1 METNHTITKLEDELK
16 SILFETFEQYGWK
29 INELPTIFDSD
40 QKPNKLSSNTDLLD
54 IENFLGIYRLKEKC
68 SIGEVVLYHENI
80 KDLSNRYFDALEMRG
95 NKIDGK
101 SIFVFLTT
109 DDYLISA
116 SDIFEYL
123 NSIVLIH
130 ELTHWMIHRN
140 IDFNQ
145 KSLKCDDKYESD
157 DEIDFHEG
165 LAQYFT
171 DSVIRKY
178 GNKKIIDLFKSLN
191 SKQSKP
197 YQVFKKLK
205 TDLEEEKT
213 IEISSVFT
221 ALAICWFNNYEQ
233 SFIELDKYNISI
245 YKVFDI
251 TYFKHFLISIK
262 EGRKP
267 QKQQELSDLFKV
279 LDCNLFFEMYFN
291 DDFKEKNKA
300 NIASKKYGLRN

>member
-16 SILFETFEQYGWK
+16 SILFETFEQHGWK

-40 QKPNKLSSNTDLLD
+40 QKPNNLSSNPDLLD

-68 SIGEVVLYHENI
+68 SIGEVVLYRENI
-80 KDLSNRYFDALEMRG
+80 KDLSNRYFYELEMRG
-95 NKIDGK
+95 KKIDGK
-101 SIFVFLTT
+101 PIFVFLTT
-109 DDYLISA
+109 DDYLIRA

-130 ELTHWMIHRN
+130 ELTHWMIHWN
-140 IDFNQ
+140 IDFNK

-178 GNKKIIDLFKSLN
+178 GNKKIIDLFESLN

-197 YQVFKKLK
+197 YQVFEELK
-205 TDLEEEKT
+205 TDLDGKT

-221 ALAICWFNNYEQ
+221 ALAICWFNKYEQ
-233 SFIELDKYNISI
+233 SFELLKKHNYLSVLYYPNDYITSFNAIKELKPALNQKKIIKWYEI
-245 YKVFDI
+245 KPFDND
-251 TYFKHFLISIK
+251 HFLVDYFTEDNKKYKRGTIA
-262 EGRKP
+262 GR
-267 QKQQELSDLFKV
+267 
-279 LDCNLFFEMYFN
+279 
-291 DDFKEKNKA
+291 
-300 NIASKKYGLRN
+300 KYGLQN